1 MAECFLLLGKGL
13 LVLPSV
19 PVMEGGLCPVLGHI
33 YLCLGTAPPALGL
46 GQHVVAKHL
55 TKYQTEFGQV
65 T

>member
-13 LVLPSV
+13 LVFPSV
-19 PVMEGGLCPVLGHI
+19 PVMEGGLCPVLEHI
-33 YLCLGTAPPALGL
+33 YLCLPALGL